1 MSSDLDAETRE
12 TLAPAAALEAATASE
27 ETIVSLYRA
36 YRDRLLG
43 HAYGI
48 TRDFHF
54 ACDVVQETF
63 LRASREPRLAAPDF
77 HVRAWLLRV
86 CGNLALNRL
95 RDEGRR
101 RERDGSPGLPPDDS
115 GIRGL
120 SLDGVSQPADPAEE
134 VIRRQMG
141 EELLKAMAE
150 LPATYRRA
158 LMLRYGE
165 GLTCTDIAALLE
177 VPAGTVMSWIHR
189 ARQVLRRRLEHE

>member
-1 MSSDLDAETRE
+1 MDAQTRE
-12 TLAPAAALEAATASE
+12 SVAPAPALEVSTTSE
-27 ETIVSLYRA
+27 ETIVALYRA

-63 LRASREPRLAAPDF
+63 LRAAREPRLAAPDF

-101 RERDGSPGLPPDDS
+101 RERDGAPGLPPDDG

-120 SLDGVSQPADPAEE
+120 LLDGGRQTTDPAEE

-165 GLTCTDIAALLE
+165 GMTCADIASLLE

-189 ARQVLRRRLEHE
+189 ARQVLRRRLDHE